1 MGITYV
7 EVELVRG
14 DDLALVRAGYINPE
28 QVNQIRVL
36 ALVDS
41 GASMLAIPRS
51 LSQRLQLAKLD
62 EVNTELA
69 NGEVMQA
76 DVVGPIEV
84 RFQNRKTIVN
94 AVVVEADTDVLL
106 GAIPM
111 QSMDVMIDPKR
122 EQLIVN
128 PDSPD
133 RAYMLLK

>member
-106 GAIPM
+106 GAILM

-128 PDSPD
+128 PDSPA
-133 RAYMLLK
+133 RSSLYVA

>member
-128 PDSPD
+128 PDSPN